1 MVATDILKSVEA
13 VPPSN
18 ALADEDLV
26 AMLSIMLRIRRFE
39 TRTAELFNEGRIKGT
54 AHSSVGQEAI
64 AAGAC
69 RALEPEDFILTHHRG
84 HGHTIAKG
92 ADMSLMMAELMG
104 KADGYCYGLGGSMHI
119 ADFER
124 RILGAN
130 GIVGA
135 GMGLGTGAALAEKLK
150 GSGAVGIA
158 FFGDGAA
165 SEGIF
170 HEAMNLASIWK
181 LPLIFFCEK
190 QNQVRPVDPH
200 RCGYCRRR
208 YRAACGRL
216 SRSRTANRRQ

>member
-1 MVATDILKSVEA
+1 MTSIDILETVESV
-13 VPPSN
+13 PISN
-18 ALADEDLV
+18 ATTPDHIRD
-26 AMLSIMLRIRRFE
+26 MLRTMVRIRQFE
-39 TRTAELFNEGRIKGT
+39 TRTIELFGEGRIRGT

-69 RALEPEDFILTHHRG
+69 RALDPDDDFVLTHHRG

-92 ADMSLMMAELMG
+92 ADIRRMMAELMG
-104 KADGYCYGLGGSMHI
+104 KAEGYCYGLGGSMHI

-124 RILGAN
+124 KILGAN

-150 GSGAVGIA
+150 DSGNIGIA

-170 HEAMNLASIWK
+170 HEAVNLAAIWQ
-181 LPLIFFCEK
+181 LPLIFFCEN
-190 QNQVRPVDPH
+190 NQYGLTTATRDVIA
-200 RCGYCRRR
+200 GGGIARR
-208 YRAACGRL
+208 A
-216 SRSRTANRRQ
+216 SRV